1 MIKDIFT
8 VLQLYFSSNFSLESE
23 PEFYSKHVKIQNTK
37 YPEQT
42 YIRISG
48 LPSQNLVAHHNKD
61 PVPLFHYAFY
71 SMNTLI

>member
-1 MIKDIFT
+1 MTDLSRKKSI
-8 VLQLYFSSNFSLESE
+8 LESE

-61 PVPLFHYAFY
+61 PRKREKETVIGARIFANLEDETF
-71 SMNTLI
+71 